1 MRRFIPPWYQWVTP
15 NDIPT
20 DLLPELVLV
29 VQNVPRSQV
38 VVL

>member
-1 MRRFIPPWYQWVTP
+1 VPLRLGVRGVTL
-15 NDIPT
+15 NNLST

-38 VVL
+38 ALL

>member
-1 MRRFIPPWYQWVTP
+1 MRHFIPPWCQWVTS

-29 VQNVPRSQV
+29 VQDVPRSQV